1 MIDGAPG
8 LEAALVAPWGEE
20 LPNQRSTA
28 DRHRNLLAHAPMR
41 LQDGLTEDYR
51 NMIHADTA
59 AGIALRRKMFR
70 SKWRLRC
77 RAVAESLEEAGDRLF
92 SLIRPDPD
100 AQGRQLGNPASATR
114 ADGP

>member
-59 AGIALRRKMFR
+59 AGIFKANLRLKAT
-70 SKWRLRC
+70 KKDWLR
-77 RAVAESLEEAGDRLF
+77 ATAADSGKSLAF
-92 SLIRPDPD
+92 SLTVPHAPRIGPW
-100 AQGRQLGNPASATR
+100 GN
-114 ADGP
+114 